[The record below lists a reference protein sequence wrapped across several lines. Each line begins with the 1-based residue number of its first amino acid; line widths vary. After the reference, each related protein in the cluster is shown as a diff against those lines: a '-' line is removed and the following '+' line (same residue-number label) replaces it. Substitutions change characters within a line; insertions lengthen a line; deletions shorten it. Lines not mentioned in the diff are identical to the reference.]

1 MGLSKTPE
9 YIECYDISNL
19 ASSDMVGG
27 MVVMDNGRFA
37 KKYYK
42 KFNIKS
48 VSEQDDYASMREVLY
63 RRFKEYLSPD
73 CTDEGFKR
81 LPDLIFLDGGKGHVD
96 AVKPLLEE
104 LKIDVPLFGLVK
116 DDRHHTRAVISS
128 GGEEIQIAKS
138 RTVFSL
144 LTKLQDE
151 VHRYTITFQTSK
163 RSAHIRETELTKIPG
178 IGEKKAQALLLSFKT
193 KQQLRS
199 ASVEDIAAVMKISL
213 EKAAVVKSE
222 FIDNLS

>member
-1 MGLSKTPE
+1 
-9 YIECYDISNL
+9 
-19 ASSDMVGG
+19 
-27 MVVMDNGRFA
+27 
-37 KKYYK
+37 
-42 KFNIKS
+42 
-48 VSEQDDYASMREVLY
+48 
-63 RRFKEYLSPD
+63 
-73 CTDEGFKR
+73 
-81 LPDLIFLDGGKGHVD
+81 

-144 LTKLQDE
+144 LTKLQYE

-213 EKAAVVKSE
+213 EKAAVVTSE